1 ADERGYDVDFFEAL
15 QWNNWKKLP
24 LEVKNQL
31 IQQILMYFV
40 SPLKEITDL
49 HLVEYAYAG
58 IKCTTFQLM
67 IDDEAFVFV
76 PGTSEAI
83 LGWDLGVQGL
93 TLSSWGQSWQTANT
107 HAAGLAQTYG
117 FQNEQDWSDYV
128 NESTSPLRKAEIAPM
143 LVQCYALPVGSTFVG
158 ILNTVTAEFRGHVER
173 YNLFADDLQ
182 ATFHRPTSFEESL
195 RYALPQGIVKENHYY
210 AALHPL
216 TDDYMLFDH
225 QAVSQTMLQTRLAAE
240 GFSLLSED
248 QWEYCC
254 GAGTR
259 RLFRWGN
266 EKSCEDGMTLPAYE
280 LLEPNMFGCMYGL
293 ADGWELTDGLSLKM
307 DKLTACGH
315 SLLDAL
321 PYATYY
327 RSRQILQPEKV
338 LSPQD
343 YRYRKAILIEKDRI

>member
-1 ADERGYDVDFFEAL
+1 MDFFEAL

-49 HLVEYAYAG
+49 HVVEYAYAG
-58 IKCTTFQLM
+58 IKCATFQM
-67 IDDEAFVFV
+67 TIDDETFVFI

-93 TLSSWGQSWQTANT
+93 TLSSWGLSWQPSNES
-107 HAAGLAQTYG
+107 AARLAETYG
-117 FQNEQDWSDYV
+117 FQTKQDWSDYV
-128 NESTSPLRKAEIAPM
+128 NESTSPLRKAVISPM
-143 LVQCYALPVGSTFVG
+143 LVQCDALPVGCTFVG
-158 ILNTVTAEFRGHVER
+158 VLNTVTAEFRGNVDK
-173 YNLFADDLQ
+173 YNVFAADLQ
-182 ATFHRPTSFEESL
+182 TQFHLPSSFEESL
-195 RYALPQGIVKENHYY
+195 RYELPQGIFEDNQYY
-210 AALHPL
+210 AELHPL
-216 TDDYMLFDH
+216 TGDYLLFTH
-225 QAVSQTMLQTRLAAE
+225 QQQSQKTLQAKLAAE
-240 GFSLLSED
+240 GFALLSED

-254 GAGTR
+254 GGATR

-266 EKSCEDGMTLPAYE
+266 EKASDDGLTLPLSE
-280 LLEPNMFGCMYGL
+280 LLEPNMFGCTYGL
-293 ADGWELTDGLSLKM
+293 ANSWELTDGLSLKM
-307 DKLTACGH
+307 DQWRTCSH

-327 RSRQILQPEKV
+327 RSRTILQPEKV

-343 YRYRKAILIEKDRI
+343 YRYRKVILIEKDRI